1 MPTATAP
8 TAAVVSGAAK
18 GDKVAGSQPMAEKMT
33 PKDQEICNKHN
44 ICKWHA
50 MYGDCKFGALCRSMH
65 LSAAERKT
73 KELSFAVS
81 SDKEELPTGSSE
93 NDVLVDLLNEQCN
106 LTNAERII
114 PGRTAHGEAFHGQFG
129 GLGFFAL
136 EVDTIIT
143 EETEQI
149 VYTGEYTMRVDEIR
163 ADDMHIALDA
173 DDMHIAMDADN
184 MRNALDADDMHIAMD
199 ADDMPI
205 ALDVV
210 NTPIALDDEIK
221 GVMEIPVRKN
231 AKMDDAEAVEEYNAP
246 EAYAERL
253 EARGSKR
260 KKQVRERPGGRSGQP
275 CKNDQTLEEDATEA
289 TRSAHAEGTTP
300 NRAFDGSRGM
310 PYA

>member
-1 MPTATAP
+1 
-8 TAAVVSGAAK
+8 
-18 GDKVAGSQPMAEKMT
+18 
-33 PKDQEICNKHN
+33 
-44 ICKWHA
+44 
-50 MYGDCKFGALCRSMH
+50 
-65 LSAAERKT
+65 
-73 KELSFAVS
+73 
-81 SDKEELPTGSSE
+81 
-93 NDVLVDLLNEQCN
+93 VDLLNEQCN

-199 ADDMPI
+199 ADDMHIAMDADDMPI

-221 GVMEIPVRKN
+221 GVMEIPMRKN
-231 AKMDDAEAVEEYNAP
+231 AKMDDAEVVED
-246 EAYAERL
+246 
-253 EARGSKR
+253 S
-260 KKQVRERPGGRSGQP
+260 
-275 CKNDQTLEEDATEA
+275 
-289 TRSAHAEGTTP
+289 
-300 NRAFDGSRGM
+300 
-310 PYA
+310 